1 LLKLKRVE
9 IHGFKSFYDRTEM
22 KFSGTGIAAVV
33 GPNGCGKSNLSDA
46 ISWVLGEQSA
56 KTLRGARMEDVIFA
70 GTRDRKALGMASV
83 TMTLVPDGSAV
94 YRQKAHVPEPTEVP
108 IPRSAEPLTEGP
120 APDPDGT
127 EPSVEASAIRVDS
140 NGHSHGTNG
149 NAANGHLLLKS
160 DAAKA
165 AERTG
170 EITITRR
177 LYRSGESEYLINGKL
192 ARLRDIQDLFLG
204 TGLGPESYAIIEQ
217 GRIGQILSNKPQDRR
232 SVIEEAAGITKFKTR
247 KRLAEARLEGAK
259 QNLSR
264 VFDILEEVTRQV
276 NSLKRQA
283 AKTKRCGELRAEGTA
298 YLRQVLAAK
307 FKLLEREG
315 AQVAIELSLATNEL
329 KDLQSAVSARE
340 VEQSATQESSY
351 ETERRL
357 TEARKQLADLQ
368 LEAERTRGR
377 LEFQVR
383 QIEQIGQRLSAGQV
397 EERELARQE
406 QEGRTELTQQ
416 SVELTALELER
427 QSARALLDAKSQER
441 QGAQARLTE
450 RERGLETTR
459 QEVIRL
465 LGESSGLKNRIAQA
479 EVQQTSADR
488 ESVRARAEEQ
498 QAELDLTRILGVR
511 EQLSERLMA
520 RQSELTSVTDQRRA
534 VEHELQSQRSAL
546 NETRHSVERFRSEY
560 SRIKARRDS
569 LAEVLSHRTYTTETV
584 KRLFTAIELDKA
596 HGLRPVGVLADFIE
610 VASQFEKATEEF
622 LHEEL
627 EFVVVRDWADAERG
641 IDLLRT
647 DLDGRATFLVE
658 QHEGLAGEARS
669 SIQKPSGE
677 EVGIVASLSTALRFT
692 NGLSHAPLELLP
704 RVSSCFLTSDRASAQ
719 RLAVEYPECSFLAPD
734 GVSYQGHAVSGG
746 KKTGAGP
753 LALKRELREVSELER
768 RKQDELNA
776 EQSQLVE
783 LERETASLG
792 EQLELLRTK
801 QQAEEKDVL
810 ALDHESRK
818 LAEEFQRVNTRLS
831 AVKLELDR
839 IVRDRA
845 SIDERLEVDRVQLEA
860 KETGRAEQ
868 EEALES
874 ARAQLQDQQTELA
887 QISEEHATLRANLAS
902 SEERQRAL
910 TGNCAR
916 LEARIHEL
924 ESRRA
929 NLSRESELLASERA
943 NLETNNTEL
952 TAAAEKLVASVLEVN
967 ARVQE
972 LAQHESDLRAK
983 LALAEEEL
991 KTLRLTVETGQDT
1004 RSALQV
1010 TLARLESDLKHLQ
1023 QTAQNELD
1031 TTLEQLSEGMDVVPD
1046 EAGLAEIDARY
1057 QEVRRKIEALGP
1069 VNPQALEE
1077 FEEAQQR
1084 QEFLNAQRQDLL
1096 DSIRDTEKAIH
1107 EIESESQKRFGEA
1120 FHAINANFKEMFSNL
1135 FGGGVGEMRLTDQ
1148 ENLAESGIDIVA
1160 SPPGKKLQ
1168 NVLLLSGGEKSL
1180 TAMALLMSIFQYT
1193 PSPFCIL
1200 DEVDAPLDEP
1210 NIERLTKLLR
1220 AMSEQT
1226 QFIVITHAK
1235 RTMEAA
1241 QSLYGVTMQE
1251 PGVSKLVSVKFKPEA
1266 DLEKNRAAA
1275 QAVAERR
1282 QRVYETVGV

>member
-22 KFSGTGIAAVV
+22 KFSGSGIAAVV

-83 TMTLVPDGSAV
+83 TMTLVPDESV
-94 YRQKAHVPEPTEVP
+94 VSRHVHEEKTEAHIPESP
-108 IPRSAEPLTEGP
+108 EPLTEGP
-120 APDPDGT
+120 APLPEDSEHLG
-127 EPSVEASAIRVDS
+127 EAAAIRVESNGQGHANGNGS
-140 NGHSHGTNG
+140 NGH
-149 NAANGHLLLKS
+149 LPLKL
-160 DAAKA
+160 DAVKT

-283 AKTKRCGELRAEGTA
+283 AKTKRYGELRAEGTT
-298 YLRQVLAAK
+298 YLRQLLAAK
-307 FKLLEREG
+307 FKLLEREA
-315 AQVAIELSLATNEL
+315 AQAAIELNLATTELKELQATVAANEL
-329 KDLQSAVSARE
+329 
-340 VEQSATQESSY
+340 EQSATQESSY
-351 ETERRL
+351 AIDRQL

-377 LEFQVR
+377 LEYQVR
-383 QIEQIGQRLSAGQV
+383 QIEQISQRLSASEV
-397 EERELARQE
+397 EGRELERQE
-406 QEGRTELTQQ
+406 QEGSAELTQQ
-416 SVELTALELER
+416 STELNALEVDR
-427 QSARALLDAKSQER
+427 TSARELLDAKAQQR

-450 RERGLETTR
+450 RERSLEATR
-459 QEVIRL
+459 QQVIRL
-465 LGESSGLKNRIAQA
+465 LGESSGLKNRITQA
-479 EVQQTSADR
+479 EAQQTSSER
-488 ESVRARAEEQ
+488 ESNRATAEEQ
-498 QAELDLTRILGVR
+498 QAELDLKRILGVR
-511 EQLSERLMA
+511 EQLSERLTS

-534 VEHELQSQRSAL
+534 VDQELQAKRSAL

-584 KRLFTAIELDKA
+584 KRLFTAIERDQA
-596 HGLRPVGVLADFIE
+596 HGLKPVGVLADFIE
-610 VASQFEKATEEF
+610 VDPQFERATEEF

-658 QHEGLAGEARS
+658 QHEPPSDEGGPSARRPS
-669 SIQKPSGE
+669 S
-677 EVGIVASLSTALRFT
+677 EVPGVVTSLSAALRFT

-704 RVSSCFLTSDRASAQ
+704 RVASCFITTDRASAQ
-719 RLAVEYPECSFLAPD
+719 RLAIEYPECSFLAPD

-768 RKQDELNA
+768 RKQAELNA

-783 LERETASLG
+783 LEKETASLA
-792 EQLELLRTK
+792 EQLEVLRTR

-831 AVKLELDR
+831 SIKLELER

-845 SIDERLEVDRVQLEA
+845 AIEERLELDRAQLEA
-860 KETGRAEQ
+860 KEAARAEQ
-868 EEALES
+868 EEALEA
-874 ARAQLQDQQTELA
+874 AREELQSQQTELA
-887 QISEEHATLRANLAS
+887 LISEEHATLRANLAS
-902 SEERQRAL
+902 FEERHRAL
-910 TGNCAR
+910 TEHCAR
-916 LEARIHEL
+916 LDARVREL
-924 ESRRA
+924 ASRRA
-929 NLSRESELLASERA
+929 NLTRESELLVTERT
-943 NLETNNTEL
+943 NLEASNAEL
-952 TAAAEKLVASVLEVN
+952 TAAAETLRASLSGVD
-967 ARVQE
+967 AKVQQ
-972 LAQHESDLRAK
+972 LAQQEAEVRAK

-991 KTLRLTVETGQDT
+991 KTLRAAVQTGQDT
-1004 RSALQV
+1004 RSNLQV
-1010 TLARLESDLKHLQ
+1010 TMARLESDLKHLQ
-1023 QTAQNELD
+1023 ETAQNELD
-1031 TTLEQLSEGMDVVPD
+1031 TTLEELSAGMEVVPD
-1046 EAGLAEIDARY
+1046 EAGLAEIDAKY
-1057 QEVRRKIEALGP
+1057 QEVRRKIESLGP

-1077 FEEAQQR
+1077 FEESQQR
-1084 QEFLNAQRQDLL
+1084 QDFLNAQRQDLL

-1107 EIESESQKRFGEA
+1107 EIEGESQKRFGEA
-1120 FHAINANFKEMFSNL
+1120 FHAINANFKVMFSSL
-1135 FGGGVGEMRLTDQ
+1135 FGGGVGEMRLTDE

-1235 RTMEAA
+1235 RTMEVA

-1251 PGVSKLVSVKFKPEA
+1251 PGVSKLVSVKFKPQAEV
-1266 DLEKNRAAA
+1266 EKNRAVA
-1275 QAVAERR
+1275 QAAVDK
-1282 QRVYETVGV
+1282 QQVFETVGA